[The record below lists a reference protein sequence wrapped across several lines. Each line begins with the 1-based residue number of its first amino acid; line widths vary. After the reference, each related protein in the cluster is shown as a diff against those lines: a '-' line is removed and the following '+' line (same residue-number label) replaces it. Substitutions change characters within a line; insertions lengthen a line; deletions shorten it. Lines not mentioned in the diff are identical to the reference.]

1 MNQPHPH
8 DTTRASRRMFIRD
21 LVLHASIGVHAH
33 EHAAPQRVRIN
44 LNLTVTEDTPANLSR
59 PAIGRDDLSRV
70 VDYEQIVNRVRA
82 IIAAGHVQLVETLAE
97 RIAEACL
104 ADPRVTLA
112 NVRVEKLDILADAAS
127 VGVEIDRRNC

>member
-1 MNQPHPH
+1 MDQPRPA
-8 DTTRASRRMFIRD
+8 TTRATRKMFIRD

-44 LNLTVTEDTPANLSR
+44 LDLTVTEDPAVNLSR

-70 VDYEQIVNRVRA
+70 VDYEQIANRVRA

-104 ADPRVTLA
+104 TDARVTLA
-112 NVRVEKLDILADAAS
+112 SVRVEKLDIFTDAAS
-127 VGVEIDRRNC
+127 VGVEIERRNC